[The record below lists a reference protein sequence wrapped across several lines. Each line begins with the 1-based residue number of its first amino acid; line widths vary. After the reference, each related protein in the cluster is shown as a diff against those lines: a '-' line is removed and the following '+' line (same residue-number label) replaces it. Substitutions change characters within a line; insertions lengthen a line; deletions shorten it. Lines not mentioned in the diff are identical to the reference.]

1 MTNKVW
7 KISDA
12 KARLSEVVG
21 ACQEEP
27 QLLYNRGKPVAAII
41 GIDRFEAFERFQK
54 ESDRPSMASLL
65 DELESLNSEEA
76 DFGEPPSRANRPQPQ
91 LD

>member
-1 MTNKVW
+1 MTYETW

-27 QLLYNRGKPVAAII
+27 QLLYNRGRPVAAII
-41 GIDRFEAFERFQK
+41 AMDRFKAFEHFQK
-54 ESDRPSMASLL
+54 ASERPSMTSLLNDL
-65 DELESLNSEEA
+65 DELNQEEA
-76 DFGEPPSRANRPQPQ
+76 DFGEDPPRKNRPQPQ